1 MATKTR
7 VNISVD
13 DETLVR
19 ADRLARR
26 RKVSR
31 SAVMRQGVK
40 TLWENDEREAEERAI
55 RKRQRRAAQDMDRL
69 ARKFG
74 DWPAE
79 EILRASRDRWTRP
92 KRSS

>member
-1 MATKTR
+1 MATKIR
-7 VNISVD
+7 VNVSVD
-13 DETLVR
+13 DETLGL

-31 SAVMRQGVK
+31 SAVIREGVK
-40 TLWENDEREAEERAI
+40 ALWTKDEREAEERAI

>member
-1 MATKTR
+1 MATKIR
-7 VNISVD
+7 VNVSVD
-13 DETLVR
+13 KETLGL

-31 SAVMRQGVK
+31 SAVLREGVK
-40 TLWENDEREAEERAI
+40 ALWENDAHEAKEKAL
-55 RKRQRRAAQDMDRL
+55 RKRQRRAVRDMDRL

-79 EILRASRDRWTRP
+79 QILRASRDRWTKPVRG
-92 KRSS
+92 S

>member
-1 MATKTR
+1 MATKMR
-7 VNISVD
+7 VNVSVD

-31 SAVMRQGVK
+31 SAVLREGVNA
-40 TLWENDEREAEERAI
+40 LWEKDAQEAKEKALR
-55 RKRQRRAAQDMDRL
+55 RRQRRAAQDMDRL

-79 EILRASRDRWTRP
+79 EILRASRDRWATP
-92 KRSS
+92 KRGS